1 MTISLLNMVL
11 YSKQKLLKMFII
23 SGAGIAGYTIVGLP
37 VFGSKREKYLSEVK
51 HDASIIT
58 KDYVRNSSIL
68 INLAKVKPFFW
79 TSLNFN

>member
-1 MTISLLNMVL
+1 
-11 YSKQKLLKMFII
+11 MFII